1 MTLRSKVP
9 VAACLCLSVCIWTLV
24 VYIGMPTTKRLL
36 DAGNFRNTTTKE
48 LIYNLQ
54 IPTTTKNGVDE
65 QKMNKC
71 IHVPEKSSSE
81 MKEREQGEILG
92 RMEYVLE
99 AAEPPPPL
107 PFPDVE
113 TTKKNW
119 SAHCSYPTYIPE
131 HVQKVFSIFLFIY
144 LFEGY
149 KKSKNPARAQNELP
163 LVYFCSKVNKW
174 IFYMRVESKMLTVL
188 S

>member
-1 MTLRSKVP
+1 
-9 VAACLCLSVCIWTLV
+9 
-24 VYIGMPTTKRLL
+24 MPTTKRLL
-36 DAGNFRNTTTKE
+36 DAGQFRNTTTKTE
-48 LIYNLQ
+48 E
-54 IPTTTKNGVDE
+54 DE
-65 QKMNKC
+65 QKMNEC

-81 MKEREQGEILG
+81 MKEREQGEELG
-92 RMEYVLE
+92 RMEYFS
-99 AAEPPPPL
+99 AEPPPAL
-107 PFPDVE
+107 PFPDVS

-188 S
+188 SWFYELSMIKL